1 MPVRR
6 SRRAERLMRNFGN
19 RLRAVRIARGY
30 QTAEEMAQALK
41 IEGPRYRSWERGG
54 SIPHLDLLE
63 DVRKLTG
70 VSLDF
75 LLLGI
80 TDPPSPEKEG
90 DGTDE
95 PEAPPRR

>member
-6 SRRAERLMRNFGN
+6 SRRAEGLMRNFGK

-30 QTAEEMAQALK
+30 QTAEDMARALK

-63 DVRKLTG
+63 DLRKLTD

-80 TDPPSPEKEG
+80 ADSPPREKEG
-90 DGTDE
+90 DGAGE
-95 PEAPPRR
+95 PEEPPRQ